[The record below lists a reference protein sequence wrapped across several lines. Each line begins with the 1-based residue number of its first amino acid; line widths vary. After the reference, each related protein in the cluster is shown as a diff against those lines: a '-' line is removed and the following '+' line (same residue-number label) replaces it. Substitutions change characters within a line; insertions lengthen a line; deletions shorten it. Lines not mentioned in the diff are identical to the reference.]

1 MLVKGQPAI
10 KPLLQEKRK
19 DEQRSYHYTITKTHE
34 TMPLVELQ
42 STSLRAKCRGPSTQ
56 PALADSSRSRPRVM
70 RMRRACVLMERRPQ
84 FVEFLEGPKNDE
96 EECSNRNQEHEVKQQ
111 HGVTSEPVVVA
122 GDFDPKYVLA
132 EACSQ

>member
-1 MLVKGQPAI
+1 
-10 KPLLQEKRK
+10 
-19 DEQRSYHYTITKTHE
+19 
-34 TMPLVELQ
+34 
-42 STSLRAKCRGPSTQ
+42 
-56 PALADSSRSRPRVM
+56 
-70 RMRRACVLMERRPQ
+70 MRRARVLMERRPQ

-132 EACSQ
+132 EGILAVTAVTAVNSRF